1 MKRFWIGFGLG
12 IAVTVVGVMLLWAIA
27 FLLGSFGLGGLH
39 YVGSGHAPSAQQTNS
54 AGNLSVTFGGELG
67 RQVVFSRTN
76 DTLAFTPPASES
88 CEDAIVSP
96 DGKTALLL
104 IRTVLDFG
112 YDYACVL
119 RFDFGVRPLAQAQ
132 SQRVLTLQEL
142 NALLGGNR
150 SWVNKMY
157 KFSPSG
163 DRILLGVS
171 TVSSGRF
178 KRAYWYNLISKT
190 LEEP

>member
-1 MKRFWIGFGLG
+1 MKRFWTGFGLG
-12 IAVTVVGVMLLWAIA
+12 IAVTVVGVMLLCAVA
-27 FLLGSFGLGGLH
+27 FLLGNFGIGGLH

-67 RQVVFSRTN
+67 RQVIFTRTN
-76 DTLAFTPPASES
+76 DALTFTPPASES

-104 IRTVLDFG
+104 MRTVLDFG
-112 YDYACVL
+112 YDYACVM
-119 RFDFGVRPLAQAQ
+119 RFDFGAGPLAQAR
-132 SQRVLTLQEL
+132 SQRVLSLQEL
-142 NALLGGNR
+142 NTFLGGNR
-150 SWVNKMY
+150 SWVNELY

-163 DRILLGVS
+163 DRILVGVS
-171 TVSSGRF
+171 TMSSGRF
-178 KRAYWYNLISKT
+178 KRAYWYNLTSNA